1 MAMSEQYGII
11 DDNDVNQN
19 IHRRLKD
26 YGFSRP
32 LHSSLGSKIVSHDL
46 LIYTLLLDVGFRV
59 KSTTSLCCGDG

>member
-32 LHSSLGSKIVSHDL
+32 LQYTSKHIK
-46 LIYTLLLDVGFRV
+46 IYVIYI
-59 KSTTSLCCGDG
+59 

>member
-19 IHRRLKD
+19 IHHRLKD

-32 LHSSLGSKIVSHDL
+32 LQHYKLKQNFSLFDL
-46 LIYTLLLDVGFRV
+46 NFNIRRE
-59 KSTTSLCCGDG
+59 SEM